1 MNRRRYT
8 EDQSVQKPA
17 AELLA
22 GLGWHSVL
30 AFNEED
36 FGPDS
41 LLGRDSRAEYVLKRS
56 LRAALLR
63 LNPGVPA
70 VAIAQAMD
78 ALLAQD
84 AAKTLVQTNEDK
96 YKLLRDGVPVQVR
109 WNDGRESSERLTVI
123 DFDRPDDPARNEF
136 ICVQEL
142 WLEGGPAP
150 VRPDLLGFVNGLP
163 LLFIEFK
170 RQDKDL
176 KVAFDDN
183 YTRYLQDLPGLFA
196 FNALV
201 VLSDGFDARFG
212 SITSPWEHF
221 YRWKR
226 LNEGDTDPAPKDD
239 AEPVHALLPI
249 LLRGMCLPATLL
261 DLVENFTLF
270 DRSEGAPL
278 KILARNH
285 QYLGVNRVI
294 DKLRAGHADPLSDV
308 ARGKLGVFW
317 HTQGSGKSYSMVFL
331 CQKVRRKVS
340 ASYTFVLMTD
350 RDELDE
356 QIHGTFVNCGA
367 VVNVRARARDGRGL
381 KKLLSEDNSY
391 VFSLIHKFTQRVLE
405 PWSQRRDVIVI
416 SDEAHRT
423 QYGRLATHMRAALP
437 HARFIGFTG
446 TPLMENAE
454 DQLTRQV
461 FGDYVSV
468 YDFQR
473 AVADGATVP
482 LSYEPH
488 GEKLKIVDASINQR
502 IKERIDTLAAEGELT
517 EAQEEKLYQ
526 ELNTEGFVLTLPSRL
541 QKVADDF
548 VRHYSDRWKMM
559 NGHGKA
565 MMVCLDKRS
574 CVQMYDLI
582 QVAWKARAAELQQQ
596 VTSESASYAAL
607 GKPADAAIT
616 EWQRK
621 VDWMLETEM
630 CVVVSQSATERKDF
644 AAWKLDIKPHR
655 DKMNQRKLEKEFKKP
670 EHPFRVVI
678 VCAMWLTGFDVKPLA
693 TLYLD
698 KPMQGHTLMQA
709 IARVNRRAPGKKN
722 GLIIDY
728 NGMLKSL
735 RAALA
740 TFAQGHDR
748 ALGDARIDP
757 LQEPEQGMEVEYA
770 TSIARARAHLQANG
784 YALQNLIDAQAREF
798 EISTQLH
805 RAREA
810 LSISAEVKKTF
821 EVLAQDVEE
830 RRLNLFPHECLA
842 RHSAEEAAIAAI
854 YRLLQKSGPSTD
866 ITEVLQSLQTVVDAA
881 LALQPQAQTRSGSY
895 DLSSIDFVRLQAEFT
910 RTPYKQTEVLS
921 LQERIEA
928 RLLAMLQKN
937 PLRVNLYE
945 RYQQIV
951 SDYNRDKDAAEIQR
965 VFEELARLN
974 DELNAEERQ
983 YLAEGFEN
991 EDERAIYQLL
1001 CKEKTD
1007 LTAADIRKIKEI
1019 AKQLLTKLLGAKNQ
1033 LQYLRDRAALQAQ
1046 MKTEIFDF
1054 LFDQLPENAF
1064 GQDEILRRSQ
1074 RVFEHF
1080 YKRQLNTGF
1089 LH

>member
-1 MNRRRYT
+1 MNRRRYS

-22 GLGWHSVL
+22 SMGWGSVV
-30 AFNEED
+30 AFNDED
-36 FGPDS
+36 FGPHS
-41 LLGRDSRAEYVLKRS
+41 LLGRSNKTEWVLRRH
-56 LRAALLR
+56 LRAALVR

-70 VAIAQAMD
+70 LAVDHAMD
-78 ALLAQD
+78 ALLALD
-84 AAKTLVQTNEDK
+84 AAKTLVQINEDK

-109 WNDGRESSERLTVI
+109 WPDGRETSEKLAVI
-123 DFDRPDDPARNEF
+123 DFDRPDDATRNEF

-150 VRPDLLGFVNGLP
+150 IRPDLLLFVNGLP
-163 LLFIEFK
+163 LVCVEFK

-183 YTRYLQDLPGLFA
+183 YTRYREDLPALFA

-212 SITSPWEHF
+212 TLTSPWEHY

-226 LNEGDTDPAPKDD
+226 LNETDPDPAPKDD
-239 AEPVHALLPI
+239 EVPVHPVLPL

-270 DRSEGAPL
+270 DRSEGEPL
-278 KILARNH
+278 KIMARNH
-285 QYLGVNRVI
+285 QYMGVNRVI
-294 DKLRAGHADPLSDV
+294 AKLRAGV
-308 ARGKLGVFW
+308 ECGKLGVFW
-317 HTQGSGKSYSMVFL
+317 HTQGSGKSYSMVFFA
-331 CQKVRRKVS
+331 QKVRRKVS
-340 ASYTFVLMTD
+340 ASYSFVLMTD
-350 RDELDE
+350 RDELDK
-356 QIHGTFVNCGA
+356 QIHGTFVNCGV
-367 VVNVRARARDGRGL
+367 VVNVRARARDGNGL
-381 KKLLSEDNSY
+381 KRLLTEDNSY
-391 VFSLIHKFTQRVLE
+391 VFSLIHKFHRRVGD
-405 PWSQRRDVIVI
+405 PWSERRDVIVI

-423 QYGRLATHMRAALP
+423 QYGRLATRMREALP
-437 HARFIGFTG
+437 HAKFIGFTG

-454 DQLTRQV
+454 DQRTRQV
-461 FGDYVSV
+461 FGVYVSV

-488 GEKLKIVDASINQR
+488 GEKLKIVDEAINQR
-502 IKERIDTLAAEGELT
+502 VKERIDTLAAEGELT
-517 EAQEEKLYQ
+517 DEQEEKLYK

-548 VRHYSDRWKMM
+548 VRHFSDRWRLM
-559 NGHGKA
+559 NGRSKA
-565 MMVCLDKRS
+565 LMVCLDKRT
-574 CVQMYDLI
+574 CVQMHGLI
-582 QVAWKARAAELQQQ
+582 ATAWKKRADDLHAAALAEMARY
-596 VTSESASYAAL
+596 TAL
-607 GKPADAAIT
+607 GKAPD
-616 EWQRK
+616 EFLVDQQRK
-621 VDWMLETEM
+621 VDWMRETEM
-630 CVVVSQSATERKDF
+630 CVVVSQSPTERADF
-644 AAWKLDIKPHR
+644 DAWGLDIRPHR
-655 DKMNQRKLEKEFKKP
+655 DKMNRRELEADFKKP
-670 EHPFRVVI
+670 EHPFRVAI

-740 TFAQGHDR
+740 TFAQKRDAG
-748 ALGDARIDP
+748 LGDAEVDP
-757 LQEPEQGMEVEYA
+757 LREPEQGMELEYA
-770 TSIARARAHLQANG
+770 ASIARVRAHLLEHG
-784 YALQNLIDAQAREF
+784 YALQDLVDAQARDF

-805 RAREA
+805 KAREA
-810 LSISAEVKKTF
+810 LSETAEVKKTF

-854 YRLLQKSGPSTD
+854 YNLLQKRGPPID
-866 ITEVLQSLQTVVDAA
+866 VVQVLRGLQTVVDSA
-881 LALQPQAQTRSGSY
+881 LALQPQAQVRSGSY
-895 DLSSIDFVRLQAEFT
+895 DLSAIDFVRLQSEFAQT
-910 RTPYKQTEVLS
+910 AYKQTEVLS
-921 LQERIEA
+921 LQEKIEA

-937 PLRVNLYE
+937 PTRVNLYE

-951 SDYNRDKDAAEIQR
+951 AEYNRDKDAAEIQR

-974 DELNAEERQ
+974 DELNIEDQQ
-983 YLAEGFEN
+983 YIAEGFEN
-991 EDERAIYQLL
+991 EDQRAIYQLL

-1007 LTAADIRKIKEI
+1007 LTPADIKKIKAV
-1019 AKQLLTKLLGAKNQ
+1019 AKELLAKLLSARNQ

-1046 MKTEIFDF
+1046 MRTEIFDY
-1054 LFDQLPENAF
+1054 LFDQLPEGAY
-1064 GQDEILRRSQ
+1064 GQDEILGRSQ

-1080 YKRQLNTGF
+1080 YRRQIDGLTV
-1089 LH
+1089 H

>member
-17 AELLA
+17 AELLESM
-22 GLGWHSVL
+22 GWRSVV

-36 FGPDS
+36 YGPAS
-41 LLGRDSRAEYVLKRS
+41 LLGRSNRSEWVLKRHV
-56 LRAALLR
+56 RAALVR
-63 LNPGVPA
+63 LNPGVPEAA
-70 VAIAQAMD
+70 VDQALD
-78 ALLAQD
+78 TLLTLD

-109 WNDGRESSERLTVI
+109 WPDGRESSEKLAVI
-123 DFDRPDDPARNEF
+123 DFDRPDDPTRNEF
-136 ICVQEL
+136 LCVQEL

-150 VRPDLLGFVNGLP
+150 VRPDVLGFVNGLP

-183 YTRYLQDLPGLFA
+183 YTRYLQDLPALFA

-212 SITSPWEHF
+212 TITSPWEHF

-226 LNEGDTDPAPKDD
+226 LNEADPDPAPKDEE
-239 AEPVHALLPI
+239 EPLAAVLPI
-249 LLRGMCLPATLL
+249 LLRGMCLPSIVL

-270 DRSEGAPL
+270 DRSEGQPL
-278 KILARNH
+278 KIMARNH

-294 DKLRAGHADPLSDV
+294 HKLRSDDTDV
-308 ARGKLGVFW
+308 AMGKLGVFW

-331 CQKVRRKVS
+331 CQKIRRKVS
-340 ASYTFVLMTD
+340 SSYTFVLMTD
-350 RDELDE
+350 REELDK
-356 QIHGTFVNCGA
+356 QIHSTFVNCGA
-367 VVNVRARARDGRGL
+367 VVNLRARARDGKGL
-381 KKLLSEDNSY
+381 KKLLTEDNSY
-391 VFSLIHKFTQRVLE
+391 VFSLIHKFTQRVRE
-405 PWSQRRDVIVI
+405 PWSERRDVIVI

-437 HARFIGFTG
+437 QAKFIGFTG
-446 TPLMENAE
+446 TPLMESAE
-454 DQLTRQV
+454 DQRTRQV
-461 FGDYVSV
+461 FGSYVSV

-488 GEKLKIVDASINQR
+488 GEKLKIVDDTINR
-502 IKERIDTLAAEGELT
+502 RVKERIDSLAAEGELT
-517 EAQEEKLYQ
+517 DEQEEKLYK
-526 ELNTEGFVLTLPSRL
+526 ELNTEGFVLTLPTRL

-548 VRHYSDRWKMM
+548 VRHFSDRWKMM
-559 NGHGKA
+559 GGRSKA
-565 MMVCLDKRS
+565 MLVCLDKRT
-574 CVQMYDLI
+574 CVQMFDLI
-582 QVAWKARAAELQQQ
+582 EVAWMQRADALQQR
-596 VTSESASYAAL
+596 VIEETARYAAL
-607 GKPADAAIT
+607 GKEPDDQVRD
-616 EWQRK
+616 WQRK
-621 VDWMLETEM
+621 VDWMRGTEM
-630 CVVVSQSATERKDF
+630 CVVLSQSATERKDF
-644 AAWKLDIKPHR
+644 AAWGLNIKPHR
-655 DKMNQRKLEKEFKKP
+655 DKLNQRKLEEDFKKP
-670 EHPFRVVI
+670 EHPFRVAI

-740 TFAQGHDR
+740 RFAQKRDSAPGN
-748 ALGDARIDP
+748 AQIDP
-757 LQEPEQGMEVEYA
+757 LLEPEQGMELEYA
-770 TSIARARAHLQANG
+770 ASIARARAHLLEHG
-784 YALQNLIDAQAREF
+784 YDLQTLMDAQARDF
-798 EISTQLH
+798 EISTQLN

-810 LSISAEVKKTF
+810 LSITAVVKKTY

-830 RRLNLFPHECLA
+830 RRLNLFPHECLLQY
-842 RHSAEEAAIAAI
+842 SAQEAAIAAI
-854 YRLLQKSGPSTD
+854 YNLLQKRGPSPDVTQ
-866 ITEVLQSLQTVVDAA
+866 VLLSLQAVVDSAVA
-881 LALQPQAQTRSGSY
+881 MQPQAQTRVVSY
-895 DLSSIDFVRLQAEFT
+895 DLSTIDFVRLQAEFT
-910 RTPYKQTEVLS
+910 QSAYKQTELLS
-921 LQERIEA
+921 LQERLEA

-937 PLRVNLYE
+937 PLRADLYA
-945 RYQQIV
+945 RYLAIV
-951 SDYNRDKDAAEIQR
+951 AEYNRDKDAIEIQR
-965 VFEELARLN
+965 VFDDLARLN
-974 DELNAEERQ
+974 DDLNVEDRQ
-983 YLAEGFEN
+983 YIAEGFDN
-991 EDERAIYQLL
+991 EDQRAIYQLL

-1007 LTAADIRKIKEI
+1007 LTPNDIKKIKAI
-1019 AKQLLTKLLGAKNQ
+1019 AKELLDKLLSGRYQ
-1033 LQYLRDRAALQAQ
+1033 LQYLRDRATLQAQ
-1046 MKTEIFDF
+1046 MQTDIFDH
-1054 LFDQLPENAF
+1054 LFDQLPASAF
-1064 GQDEILRRSQ
+1064 GQEDILQRSQ

-1080 YKRQLNTGF
+1080 YRQQANRNA

>member
-1 MNRRRYT
+1 MNRRRYS

-22 GLGWHSVL
+22 SMGWRSMV
-30 AFNEED
+30 AFNDED
-36 FGPDS
+36 FGPHS
-41 LLGRDSRAEYVLKRS
+41 LLGRSNKTEWVLKRH
-56 LRAALLR
+56 LRAALVR
-63 LNPGVPA
+63 LNPGMPEL
-70 VAIAQAMD
+70 AIDHAMD
-78 ALLAQD
+78 ALLVLD
-84 AAKTLVQTNEDK
+84 AAKTLVQINEDK

-109 WNDGRESSERLTVI
+109 WPDGHETSEKLTVI
-123 DFDRPDDPARNEF
+123 DFDRPDDSTRNEF

-150 VRPDLLGFVNGLP
+150 VRPDLLCFVNGLP
-163 LLFIEFK
+163 LVCVEFK

-183 YTRYLQDLPGLFA
+183 YTRYRQDLPALFA

-212 SITSPWEHF
+212 TITSPWEHF

-226 LNEGDTDPAPKDD
+226 LNEPDPDPAPKDD
-239 AEPVHALLPI
+239 EEPAHAVLPL

-270 DRSEGAPL
+270 DRSEGEPL
-278 KILARNH
+278 KIMARNH
-285 QYLGVNRVI
+285 QYMGVNRVI
-294 DKLRAGHADPLSDV
+294 TKLRSGDADV
-308 ARGKLGVFW
+308 ERGKLGVFW
-317 HTQGSGKSYSMVFL
+317 HTQGSGKSYSMVFFA
-331 CQKVRRKVS
+331 QKVRRKVS
-340 ASYTFVLMTD
+340 ASYSFVLMTD
-350 RDELDE
+350 RDELDK
-356 QIHGTFVNCGA
+356 QIHGTFVNCGV
-367 VVNVRARARDGRGL
+367 VVNVRARARDGKGL
-381 KKLLSEDNSY
+381 KKLLTEDNSY
-391 VFSLIHKFTQRVLE
+391 VFSLIHKFHQRVAE
-405 PWSQRRDVIVI
+405 PWSERRDVIVI

-423 QYGRLATHMRAALP
+423 QYGRLATRMREALP
-437 HARFIGFTG
+437 HAKFIGFTG

-454 DQLTRQV
+454 DQRTRQV

-488 GEKLKIVDASINQR
+488 GEKLKIVDEAINQR
-502 IKERIDTLAAEGELT
+502 VKERIDTLAAEGELT
-517 EAQEEKLYQ
+517 EEQEEKLYK

-548 VRHYSDRWKMM
+548 VRHFSDRWRMM
-559 NGHGKA
+559 NGRSKA
-565 MMVCLDKRS
+565 LMVCLDKRT
-574 CVQMYDLI
+574 CVQMHGLIAAAWNKRVNDLH
-582 QVAWKARAAELQQQ
+582 AAALAEMAR
-596 VTSESASYAAL
+596 YAAL
-607 GKPADAAIT
+607 GKAPDDFQLDQ
-616 EWQRK
+616 QRK
-621 VDWMLETEM
+621 VAWMRETEM
-630 CVVVSQSATERKDF
+630 CVVVSQSPTERKDF
-644 AAWKLDIKPHR
+644 DSWGLDIKPHR
-655 DKMNQRKLEKEFKKP
+655 DKMNKRELEEDFKKP
-670 EHPFRVVI
+670 EHPFRVAI

-740 TFAQGHDR
+740 TFAQKRDAG
-748 ALGDARIDP
+748 LGDAEVDP
-757 LQEPEQGMEVEYA
+757 LREPEQGMELEYA
-770 TSIARARAHLQANG
+770 ASIARARAHLLEQG
-784 YALQNLIDAQAREF
+784 YRLQDLVDAQAGNF

-805 RAREA
+805 KAREA
-810 LSISAEVKKTF
+810 LSASAEVKKTF

-842 RHSAEEAAIAAI
+842 RHSANEAAIAAI
-854 YRLLQKSGPSTD
+854 YNLLKKRGPPVDVTR
-866 ITEVLQSLQTVVDAA
+866 VLRGLQTVVDSA
-881 LALQPQAQTRSGSY
+881 LTLHPQAQVRSGSY
-895 DLSSIDFVRLQAEFT
+895 DLSAIDFVRLQAEFSQT
-910 RTPYKQTEVLS
+910 AYKQTEVLT
-921 LQERIEA
+921 LQEKIAA
-928 RLLAMLQKN
+928 RLLAMLKKN
-937 PLRVNLYE
+937 PLRVNLYQ
-945 RYQQIV
+945 RYLHIV
-951 SDYNRDKDAAEIQR
+951 AEYNRDKDAAEIQR

-974 DELNAEERQ
+974 DELNIEDQQ
-983 YLAEGFEN
+983 YIAEGFEN
-991 EDERAIYQLL
+991 EDQRAIYQLL

-1007 LTAADIRKIKEI
+1007 LTPGDIKKIKAV
-1019 AKQLLTKLLGAKNQ
+1019 AKELLDKLLSAKNQ

-1046 MKTEIFDF
+1046 MRTEIFDF
-1054 LFDQLPENAF
+1054 LFDQLPESAYR
-1064 GQDEILRRSQ
+1064 QDEVLSRSQ

-1080 YKRQLNTGF
+1080 YQRQIDGQTV
-1089 LH
+1089 H

>member
-22 GLGWHSVL
+22 GLGWRSVL

-36 FGPDS
+36 FGPGS
-41 LLGRDSRAEYVLKRS
+41 LLGRGSKTEYVLRRP

-63 LNPGVPA
+63 LNPGVPDL
-70 VAIAQAMD
+70 AIDQAMD
-78 ALLAQD
+78 TLLTLD

-96 YKLLRDGVPVQVR
+96 YKLLRDGIPVQVR
-109 WNDGRESSERLTVI
+109 WPDGRESAEKLTVI
-123 DFDRPDDPARNEF
+123 DFDRSDDPARNEF
-136 ICVQEL
+136 TCVQEL

-163 LLFIEFK
+163 LLFVEFK

-226 LNEGDTDPAPKDD
+226 LNEGDADPAPKDD

-261 DLVENFTLF
+261 DLVESFTLF
-270 DRSEGAPL
+270 DRSEGEPL

-294 DKLRAGHADPLSDV
+294 DRLRAGEADPLSDV
-308 ARGKLGVFW
+308 AHGKLGVFW

-350 RDELDE
+350 RDELDK

-367 VVNVRARARDGRGL
+367 VVNLRARARDGKGL

-391 VFSLIHKFTQRVLE
+391 VFSLIHKFTQRVRE
-405 PWSQRRDVIVI
+405 PWSTRPDVIVI

-423 QYGRLATHMRAALP
+423 QYGRLATNMRKALP
-437 HARFIGFTG
+437 HAKFIGFTG
-446 TPLMENAE
+446 TPLMESE
-454 DQLTRQV
+454 QDQLTRKV

-488 GEKLKIVDASINQR
+488 GEKLKIVDETINQR
-502 IKERIDTLAAEGELT
+502 IKARIDTLAAEGDLT
-517 EAQEEKLYQ
+517 EEQEEKLYK

-548 VRHYSDRWKMM
+548 VQHYSDRWKMM
-559 NGHGKA
+559 GGRGKA
-565 MMVCLDKRS
+565 MLVCLDKRT
-574 CVQMYDLI
+574 CVQMFDLI
-582 QVAWKARAAELQQQ
+582 DVAWKRRADELQQGVSQ
-596 VTSESASYAAL
+596 EVGRYMAL
-607 GKPADAAIT
+607 GKAPDPYLR

-621 VDWMLETEM
+621 VDWMRETEM
-630 CVVVSQSATERKDF
+630 CVVLSQSATERKDF

-655 DKMNQRKLEKEFKKP
+655 DKMNQRKLEEEFKKP
-670 EHPFRVVI
+670 EHPFRVAI

-722 GLIIDY
+722 GLVIDY

-740 TFAQGHDR
+740 RFAQRRD
-748 ALGDARIDP
+748 AAPGDAVLDP
-757 LQEPEQGMEVEYA
+757 LQEPEERMEAEYA
-770 TSIARARAHLQANG
+770 ASIARASAHLLVNG
-784 YALQNLIDAQAREF
+784 YALQDLIDAQAREF

-810 LSISAEVKKTF
+810 LSATAEIKKTF
-821 EVLAQDVEE
+821 EVLAQDVED
-830 RRLNLFPHECLA
+830 RRLNLFPHECLT
-842 RHSAEEAAIAAI
+842 RYSAQEAAIAAI
-854 YRLLQKSGPSTD
+854 YNLLQKRAAAPDVS
-866 ITEVLQSLQTVVDAA
+866 EVLLGLQSVVDSA
-881 LALQPQAQTRSGSY
+881 LALQPQAQSPIRSH
-895 DLSSIDFVRLQAEFT
+895 DLSSIDFARLQAEFAQT
-910 RTPYKQTEVLS
+910 EYKQTELLS

-928 RLLAMLQKN
+928 RLLTMMQSN
-937 PLRVNLYE
+937 PSRVNLYE
-945 RYQQIV
+945 RYQQILAE
-951 SDYNRDKDAAEIQR
+951 YNRDKDAAEIQR
-965 VFEELARLN
+965 VFDELATLN
-974 DELNAEERQ
+974 DDLNAEDRQ
-983 YLAEGFEN
+983 YIAEGFEN

-1001 CKEKTD
+1001 CKEKAD
-1007 LTAADIRKIKEI
+1007 LTPTDIKKIKSV
-1019 AKQLLTKLLGAKNQ
+1019 AKALLTKLLGAKSQ
-1033 LQYLRDRAALQAQ
+1033 LAYFRDRAALQAQ
-1046 MKTEIFDF
+1046 MKTDIFDY
-1054 LFDQLPENAF
+1054 LFDQLPEAAF
-1064 GQDEILRRSQ
+1064 DQDDILRRSQ

-1080 YKRQLNTGF
+1080 YASQLRSQSI
-1089 LH
+1089 H

>member
-22 GLGWHSVL
+22 GMGWRSVV
-30 AFNEED
+30 AYNEED
-36 FGPDS
+36 LGPGS
-41 LLGRDSRAEYVLKRS
+41 LLGRAGKTECVLKRH
-56 LRAALLR
+56 LRAALVR
-63 LNPGVPA
+63 LNPGVPDAA
-70 VAIAQAMD
+70 VNQAMD
-78 ALLAQD
+78 TLLTLD
-84 AAKTLVQTNEDK
+84 AARTLVQTNEDK
-96 YKLLRDGVPVQVR
+96 YKLLRDGVPVRVR
-109 WNDGRESSERLTVI
+109 WGDGRESDEKLTVI

-170 RQDKDL
+170 RQDKEL

-183 YTRYLQDLPGLFA
+183 FTRYLQDLPALFA

-226 LNEGDTDPAPKDD
+226 LNESDPDPAPKDD

-249 LLRGMCLPATLL
+249 LLRGMCLPASLL
-261 DLVENFTLF
+261 DLLENFVLF
-270 DRSEGAPL
+270 DRSEGEPL
-278 KILARNH
+278 KIVARNH

-294 DKLRAGHADPLSDV
+294 AKLRSGDADV
-308 ARGKLGVFW
+308 ASGKLGVFW

-331 CQKVRRKVS
+331 CQKVRRKLS

-350 RDELDE
+350 RDELDT

-381 KKLLSEDNSY
+381 KRLLSEDNSY
-391 VFSLIHKFTQRVLE
+391 VFSLIHKFTQRARE
-405 PWSQRRDVIVI
+405 PWSERRDVIVL

-423 QYGRLATHMRAALP
+423 QYGRLATNMRAALP
-437 HARFIGFTG
+437 NAKFIGFTG
-446 TPLMENAE
+446 TPLMESAE

-488 GEKLKIVDASINQR
+488 GEKMKIVDATINQR
-502 IKERIDTLAAEGELT
+502 IKERVDTLAAEGELSA
-517 EAQEEKLYQ
+517 EQEERLYK

-541 QKVADDF
+541 QKVTDDF

-559 NGHGKA
+559 GGRGKA
-565 MMVCLDKRS
+565 MVVCLDKRT
-574 CVQMYDLI
+574 CVQMFDLI
-582 QVAWKARAAELQQQ
+582 ALAWKNRADALQQR
-596 VTSESASYAAL
+596 VGEELARYAAA
-607 GKPADAAIT
+607 GKEPDEQIR

-621 VDWMLETEM
+621 VDWMRATEM
-630 CVVVSQSATERKDF
+630 CVVLSQSATERQDF
-644 AAWKLDIKPHR
+644 AGWGLSIKPHR
-655 DKMNQRKLEKEFKKP
+655 DKMNQRKLEEDFKKP
-670 EHPFRVVI
+670 EHPFRVAI

-722 GLIIDY
+722 GLVVDY

-740 TFAQGHDR
+740 TFAQRREG
-748 ALGDARIDP
+748 ATGDTGSP
-757 LQEPEQGMEVEYA
+757 LQEPQEGMEAEYA
-770 TSIARARAHLQANG
+770 ASIARARAHLVAHG
-784 YALQNLIDAQAREF
+784 FDLQGLMDAQATEF
-798 EISTQLH
+798 QISTQLH
-805 RAREA
+805 KAREA
-810 LSISAEVKKTF
+810 LSATAEVKKTF

-830 RRLNLFPHECLA
+830 RRLNLFPHECLQ

-854 YRLLQKSGPSTD
+854 YNLLQKRSAPPDVSAALQT
-866 ITEVLQSLQTVVDAA
+866 LQSVVDSA
-881 LALQPQAQTRSGSY
+881 LALHPQAQVRSGSY
-895 DLSSIDFVRLQAEFT
+895 DLSAIDFVRLQTEFAQT
-910 RTPYKQTEVLS
+910 DYKQTAVLS

-937 PLRVNLYE
+937 PLRANFYQ
-945 RYQQIV
+945 RYQKIV
-951 SDYNRDKDAAEIQR
+951 AQYNRDKDAAEIQR

-974 DELNAEERQ
+974 DELNEEDRQ
-983 YLAEGFEN
+983 YIAEGFEN

-1007 LTAADIRKIKEI
+1007 LTAADIRKIKAV
-1019 AKQLLTKLLGAKNQ
+1019 AKELLQKLRGGKNQ

-1046 MKTEIFDF
+1046 MKSEIFDY
-1054 LFDQLPENAF
+1054 LFDQLPQTAF
-1064 GQDEILRRSQ
+1064 DQDDILSRSQ
-1074 RVFEHF
+1074 RVFDLF
-1080 YKRQLNTGF
+1080 YQRQLRGEMT
-1089 LH
+1089 H

>member
-1 MNRRRYT
+1 MNRRRYS

-22 GLGWHSVL
+22 GLGWRSVV
-30 AFNEED
+30 AYNEED
-36 FGPDS
+36 FGPHS
-41 LLGRDSRAEYVLKRS
+41 LLGRDTKTEWVLKRHV
-56 LRAALLR
+56 RAALVR

-70 VAIAQAMD
+70 VAIEQAMD
-78 ALLAQD
+78 ALLSLD

-96 YKLLRDGVPVQVR
+96 YKLLRDGIPVQVR
-109 WNDGRESSERLTVI
+109 WPDGRESREKLTVI

-163 LLFIEFK
+163 LLFMEFK

-212 SITSPWEHF
+212 SLTSPWEHF

-226 LNEGDTDPAPKDD
+226 LNEGDADPAPKDD

-261 DLVENFTLF
+261 DLVESFTLF
-270 DRSEGAPL
+270 DRSEGEPL

-294 DKLRAGHADPLSDV
+294 DKLRAGQADPLSDV
-308 ARGKLGVFW
+308 AHGKLGVFW

-350 RDELDE
+350 REELDK

-367 VVNVRARARDGRGL
+367 VVNVRARARDGKGL

-391 VFSLIHKFTQRVLE
+391 VFSLIHKFTQRVRE
-405 PWSQRRDVIVI
+405 PWSERRDVIVI

-437 HARFIGFTG
+437 NARFIGFTG
-446 TPLMENAE
+446 TPLMESAE
-454 DQLTRQV
+454 DQLTRRV

-488 GEKLKIVDASINQR
+488 GEKLKIVDATINQR
-502 IKERIDTLAAEGELT
+502 IKERIDILAAEGDLT
-517 EAQEEKLYQ
+517 EEQEEKLYK

-541 QKVADDF
+541 RKVADDF

-559 NGHGKA
+559 NGRGKA
-565 MMVCLDKRS
+565 MMVCLDKRT
-574 CVQMYDLI
+574 CVQMFDLI
-582 QVAWKARAAELQQQ
+582 EQAWKQRTQALQQRVIEETARYQ
-596 VTSESASYAAL
+596 AL
-607 GKPADAAIT
+607 GRAPDEQLV

-621 VDWMLETEM
+621 VDWMVATEM
-630 CVVVSQSATERKDF
+630 AVVLSQGATERKDF
-644 AAWKLDIKPHR
+644 ADWGLDIKPHR
-655 DKMNQRKLEKEFKKP
+655 DKMNQRALEEEFKKP

-740 TFAQGHDR
+740 TFAQGRDS
-748 ALGDARIDP
+748 ALGDAKIDP
-757 LQEPEQGMEVEYA
+757 LLEPEQGMEVEYA
-770 TSIARARAHLQANG
+770 ASIARARAHLLTHG
-784 YALQNLIDAQAREF
+784 YDLQSLIDAQARNF

-810 LSISAEVKKTF
+810 LSASTEIKKTF

-830 RRLNLFPHECLA
+830 RRLNLFPHECLS
-842 RHSAEEAAIAAI
+842 RHSAQEAAIAAI
-854 YRLLQKSGPSTD
+854 FNLLQKRGAPVDVTQ
-866 ITEVLQSLQTVVDAA
+866 VLRSLQTVVDSA
-881 LALQPQAQTRSGSY
+881 LATQPQAQQRTGRY
-895 DLSSIDFVRLQAEFT
+895 DLSAIDFVRLQAEFAQT
-910 RTPYKQTEVLS
+910 DYKQTEVLS

-951 SDYNRDKDAAEIQR
+951 ADYNRDKDAAEIQR

-974 DELNAEERQ
+974 DELNSEDQQ
-983 YLAEGFEN
+983 YIAEGFEN
-991 EDERAIYQLL
+991 EDQRAIYQLL

-1007 LTAADIRKIKEI
+1007 LTPADIRKIKAV
-1019 AKQLLTKLLGAKNQ
+1019 AKELLTRLLSGKNQ

-1046 MKTEIFDF
+1046 MKAEIFDY
-1054 LFDQLPENAF
+1054 LFDQLPESAF
-1064 GQDEILRRSQ
+1064 GQTEILKRSQ

-1080 YKRQLNTGF
+1080 YQRQVGAAWVQ
-1089 LH
+1089 